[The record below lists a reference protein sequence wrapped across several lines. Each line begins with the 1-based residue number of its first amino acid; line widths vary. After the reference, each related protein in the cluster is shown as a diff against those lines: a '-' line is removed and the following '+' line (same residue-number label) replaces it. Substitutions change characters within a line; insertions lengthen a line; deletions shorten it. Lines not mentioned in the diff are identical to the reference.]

1 MGEQKRRRREEERRK
16 GGGEESRNVR
26 IKREGEAR
34 LTHSRVPICRW
45 TTEKTADHFS
55 EKSEGKKKGND
66 VGSSEA
72 KSILTGNQY
81 FTFLGSSPPSPSLVP
96 FSSQFSPN
104 GSTKCHQIRG
114 EGERGGRGKRWSLC
128 ALPPSLSLLATV
140 TPTS

>member
-1 MGEQKRRRREEERRK
+1 MKLPFNEWGNKNGGGEGREEGR
-16 GGGEESRNVR
+16 EESRNVLR

-45 TTEKTADHFS
+45 TTEETADHFS

-81 FTFLGSSPPSPSLVP
+81 FTFLGSFFAAVV
-96 FSSQFSPN
+96 FSAFFQPVFP
-104 GSTKCHQIRG
+104 KWQH
-114 EGERGGRGKRWSLC
+114 
-128 ALPPSLSLLATV
+128 
-140 TPTS
+140 

>member
-1 MGEQKRRRREEERRK
+1 MGEQKRRSR
-16 GGGEESRNVR
+16 EESRNVR
-26 IKREGEAR
+26 IKREGKPDSLTLESRFADGRRSHVGGRGRRRR
-34 LTHSRVPICRW
+34 LTTSPKRARERKKAMTSAAARRSRFSPEINIL
-45 TTEKTADHFS
+45 HFS
-55 EKSEGKKKGND
+55 
-66 VGSSEA
+66 VR
-72 KSILTGNQY
+72 
-81 FTFLGSSPPSPSLVP
+81 SSPPPSSLVP